1 MTIIFN
7 TFVLYSLFNQI
18 NSRVINDRFNIFH
31 RILDNWL
38 FIAVTGIELIIQIC
52 IVQYGGLVFKC
63 CLNGLTLSQWI
74 WCLEMA
80 SSTFLV
86 SFIMKLFKLENLC
99 LKGDDDKSSFYKK
112 NNFGGNDPILRR
124 NLLNDDRDDVDR
136 ALEVEMAHVGMNSSD
151 GGFLSG
157 PLTS

>member
-1 MTIIFN
+1 
-7 TFVLYSLFNQI
+7 
-18 NSRVINDRFNIFH
+18 
-31 RILDNWL
+31 L
-38 FIAVTGIELIIQIC
+38 FIAVTGLELIIQIC

-112 NNFGGNDPILRR
+112 NNFGGNVL
-124 NLLNDDRDDVDR
+124 
-136 ALEVEMAHVGMNSSD
+136 
-151 GGFLSG
+151 F
-157 PLTS
+157 